1 MDKVWVGLDR
11 HYSMKRQPKKYEAKI
26 PKLEGI
32 QIILNINEL
41 EQGSYELILL
51 NRGLAIKK
59 IRFDK
64 K

>member
-1 MDKVWVGLDR
+1 
-11 HYSMKRQPKKYEAKI
+11 MKRQPKKYEAKI